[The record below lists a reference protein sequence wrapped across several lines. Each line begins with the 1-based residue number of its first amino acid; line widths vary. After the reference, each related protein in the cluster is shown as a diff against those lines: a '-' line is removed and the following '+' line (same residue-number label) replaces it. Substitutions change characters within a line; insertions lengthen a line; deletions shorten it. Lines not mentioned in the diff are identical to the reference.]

1 MFTGV
6 AGEDGGGRVPK
17 IRSCNGKDINVFV
30 FEDATEVR
38 DGFGSLA
45 VLAVGR
51 EFGSGG
57 EAILIHITDVGD
69 LDAFELGEVADV
81 CLATAESHDAD
92 AEFLAGLGLRVCAGY
107 ERGSSDSADEM
118 ATVLHSL
125 LLEESV
131 PAGEPFEVSSP
142 IVYSI
147 LLMEEP
153 LKMDDVESCEI
164 PSALANSFYE
174 NLA

>member
-1 MFTGV
+1 
-6 AGEDGGGRVPK
+6 
-17 IRSCNGKDINVFV
+17 
-30 FEDATEVR
+30 
-38 DGFGSLA
+38 
-45 VLAVGR
+45 
-51 EFGSGG
+51 
-57 EAILIHITDVGD
+57 
-69 LDAFELGEVADV
+69 
-81 CLATAESHDAD
+81 
-92 AEFLAGLGLRVCAGY
+92 
-107 ERGSSDSADEM
+107 M